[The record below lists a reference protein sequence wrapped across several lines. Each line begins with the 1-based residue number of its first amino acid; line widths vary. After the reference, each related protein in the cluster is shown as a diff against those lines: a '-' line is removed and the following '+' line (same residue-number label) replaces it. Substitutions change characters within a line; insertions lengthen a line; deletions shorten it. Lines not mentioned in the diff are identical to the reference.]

1 MILISCALITTDERN
16 VLRIYDCTCILCSIA
31 ILIECTYGKN
41 SFYDYV
47 IFIL

>member
-1 MILISCALITTDERN
+1 MILISCVWITTDERN
-16 VLRIYDCTCILCSIA
+16 VLYTYDCTCILCSVA
-31 ILIECTYGKN
+31 ILIECIYGKN